1 MNPNANAATGLPPIT
16 MTICDFWNL
25 HSLLKARADERSWK
39 ADAILARE
47 LHRSILMDDS
57 QIPANVA
64 TMRSQVKFRIEGTGL
79 AQTATLVY
87 PSECHMHA
95 DAISVLTPLGSAILG
110 LSEGQ
115 SIPHTTP
122 DGTSVQVTVLH
133 VLRQP
138 EAASRHDAAGIH
150 EEIDALQPGLG

>member
-1 MNPNANAATGLPPIT
+1 MNANAHVTSSLPPIT
-16 MTICDFWNL
+16 MTIGNFRDL
-25 HSLLKARADERSWK
+25 HSLLRARAGERSWN

-47 LHRSILMDDS
+47 LQRSILMHDS

-64 TMRSQVKFRIEGTGL
+64 TMRSRVKFRIEGTDL
-79 AQTATLVY
+79 TQTATLVY
-87 PSECHMHA
+87 PSESHLYA

-122 DGTSVQVTVLH
+122 DGTSVRITVLY
-133 VLRQP
+133 VLHQP
-138 EAASRHDAAGIH
+138 EAAGRHDAADIH
-150 EEIDALQPGLG
+150 EEIDVPELEPA